1 MSRSWVTSPWALSRL
16 QVVFE
21 RGVYLPEIDLWL
33 DSLRKKDTS
42 LISHAHSDHTA
53 RHLRPVL
60 TPNTLLLLSD
70 YLKKSDPIP
79 LSYHEPLDCGK
90 YTLTLY
96 PAGHCLGSAQAL
108 IQSKSTGERVLYTGD
123 IKVKPSPTNEPL
135 EAVPCDTLILEAT
148 YGRPKYVF
156 PDQDQVLSTACNTL
170 RNWLSQGQKPVVQGW
185 RLGKSQEV
193 LHHLLS
199 QGFDMVVDDGVYQ
212 VAQVY
217 QQAGV
222 EFPGEFCVFDGQWPE
237 GAVLLCPPGRGM
249 TKAVN
254 GFRGLKVMELTGWA
268 VDGSRGWG
276 RRGDASLPFSDHP
289 DFNELVEYVR
299 QVQPKEVYTVNGFPE
314 LAAHL
319 RGLGYPAVH
328 LDGRRSEVPD
338 TGFQMKMM

>member
-1 MSRSWVTSPWALSRL
+1 
-16 QVVFE
+16 
-21 RGVYLPEIDLWL
+21 VYLPEIDLWL

-96 PAGHCLGSAQAL
+96 PAGHCLGSAQSL

-170 RNWLSQGQKPVVQGW
+170 KNWSTIIPNDNEP
-185 RLGKSQEV
+185 KSTK
-193 LHHLLS
+193 
-199 QGFDMVVDDGVYQ
+199 VYWCI
-212 VAQVY
+212 Y
-217 QQAGV
+217 IL
-222 EFPGEFCVFDGQWPE
+222 F
-237 GAVLLCPPGRGM
+237 
-249 TKAVN
+249 
-254 GFRGLKVMELTGWA
+254 
-268 VDGSRGWG
+268 
-276 RRGDASLPFSDHP
+276 FSKSI
-289 DFNELVEYVR
+289 FMI
-299 QVQPKEVYTVNGFPE
+299 F
-314 LAAHL
+314 
-319 RGLGYPAVH
+319 
-328 LDGRRSEVPD
+328 
-338 TGFQMKMM
+338 